1 MSKFTR
7 FNKNTRNFDIDGLN
21 FRTRVDEKGK
31 TVNVYLYAQQLFE
44 EDDKKSVPH
53 LVKAI
58 YKNEFS
64 EKIRQEYPD
73 LPPYRYNLVVK
84 MGEGDYVYV
93 SAPVSMNDQFD
104 EIMDDP
110 SLIKEIQKDRCAISA
125 YSFYSK
131 RDNEWRYGL
140 EFCE

>member
-1 MSKFTR
+1 MQLSLR
-7 FNKNTRNFDIDGLN
+7 NVNKIREGIINLDGLTVIAGVN
-21 FRTRVDEKGK
+21 DSGK
-31 TVNVYLYAQQLFE
+31 STVGKMLF
-44 EDDKKSVPH
+44 S

-84 MGEGDYVYV
+84 MGEDDYVYV

-104 EIMDDP
+104 EIMEDP